1 MTLKEYIQS
10 LPKERVQLA
19 ATDLNEA
26 TKIEQEHAA
35 LPGAIFD
42 TADQIDGKG
51 TAEDAAQQ
59 PAAPVQSFDLTND
72 DDVKGFIKGMELS
85 HPELVNR
92 LRRDE
97 RAWDDLL
104 ALDRNYTSRIQRDG
118 QIKFTGD
125 DKADY
130 DFFRWAYGRGM
141 LQSDTSIGGVASAF
155 GRGLWQMAKGAA
167 KLGATAA
174 KSAVNPTAAVELGA
188 TTVDAAQA
196 AVAEYQQ
203 LGAGAAAMG
212 GAVTRVGDYLS
223 AGANLLTGD
232 LKGAKAALAGSGD
245 NPQVKMAAMYELAK
259 FADTEQK
266 NHNAWRKAIN
276 DSFAE
281 VPVEEDSVEF
291 LSEAFDISNLIG
303 AGAGKV
309 VTTGLK
315 RAGAAGAAE
324 LLGKSRKAL
333 GSEMLAQ
340 GLSKVPVIGTPYK
353 RAILVGQADLLSEE
367 AQIAYK
373 SVAEAQADLAAKRA
387 TLAAAPAA
395 DPKDVLLKRV
405 SEAEA
410 DLARKQ
416 AAFDAANTKLNTV
429 RQGIS
434 DALDLE
440 GRGLLDRAA
449 AGAVEGTGVA
459 VRGTGRAMTRAYRGV
474 SELLT
479 GEADNA
485 AFDMA
490 AGQVAGNLANKG
502 NIVTRIG
509 QDMVA
514 AGRTMAQNGAT
525 IPYFRRLRQAEDA
538 TKLTRGAA
546 AFIDWS
552 HLGWAADK
560 VGDTLKAGAA
570 GAPISGAFG
579 YVASGGDLAAA
590 AESAGAGAAYG
601 IGGGAYGQ
609 WEAYKDPRFRYEE
622 LLANRRQ
629 FRDTLSARD
638 VGGAS
643 QLQIFDQLD
652 AGDQLAIATY
662 AQGKPDVAF
671 RFINDRNQASGYYD
685 RDNNVVVINRAS
697 KTPVGD
703 IFRHEVAHFVERHGL
718 QAQVREMYLGDAEK
732 GVIGQYTALDP
743 LGNPVFVESTD
754 PDGTTRY
761 GYKLNEAGE
770 KLKAEYESKIRAVDP
785 TFKMSDEYLASE
797 LFAEQYADRMLGGGF
812 RRDLSRN
819 AVDNI
824 VDALAAK
831 PVLKNFLGGIGLLF
845 DQNDNVVG
853 TGVFKELKANEG
865 VRRLMSGFTSEVS
878 KGKKPA
884 VEDAADQHVF
894 TEAELRNPELAT
906 KWLQGGGAM
915 RFGPDGKPV
924 YDSKGVPQ
932 FLTEKEADAQQR
944 DLANELITEIEK
956 HVAANPADADVIQ
969 RREIVDVNGVKRTV
983 FTGRRIPAA
992 VIDALEAQK
1001 RFNPHQL
1008 AHLRAA
1014 SASVEKHGTG
1024 AMIAHFYQAASRKLG
1039 GKAYKTVG
1047 GRWRRD
1053 GVVGFQ
1059 ITKDGNVV
1067 LNSVSWEQLA
1077 ENATKAAKTKL
1088 AREVYATAGMPVDTA
1103 IMADV
1108 KTYLGNLVDGKPGA
1122 TDIGEA
1128 RRDFI
1133 NNLLGI
1139 RMAANAD
1146 ANPLF
1151 ETTTAPKIILTNL
1164 RLDRINRMAPLDYV
1178 DVAWGPQQYR
1188 QAKANMRPDV
1198 IPVPERFTGTGEEGD
1213 RQSKKVEAPGF
1224 FKKFDIDEYTKG
1236 GKYFDIASGEDV
1248 TGRVY
1253 ASGSIDVST
1262 GKPSLRAS
1270 DTQVDAPTSG
1280 RKIRTN
1286 LFKQSAGWK
1295 WVGEAPAKTST
1306 LVSVEMGKDHLYTLN
1321 SQFDTPVEM
1330 ARYEDKKSEPRLR
1343 PTTRG
1348 VLRVGKKVGEI
1359 EVRGRIHPVYDKITT
1374 ATDAPGRGIIN
1385 RGEDAVQFRPEGND
1399 ETTRVAADYVKKAF
1413 GREYDPHTTYD
1424 EAPESRLKEIADYF
1438 QNVAKHQPDAPEVLR
1453 SYRAM
1458 ANETIEQY
1466 KAMIA
1471 AGIRPEPYSGK
1482 GEPYASSEEMMRDVR
1497 ENKHLY
1503 FLRTDNA
1510 FGQGTQDAANP
1521 LLEKSGIKIG
1531 DFELLVNDV
1540 FRVVHDYFGHT
1551 QQGLQFGPRGEFNA
1565 WKSHSRMYSDEA
1577 QGAVAAET
1585 LAQNAWVNFGA
1596 HLRRADGS
1604 IPKKG
1609 EPDYVPPQD
1618 RPFGEQKNFLVPAEM
1633 MQFRPDGMGFYSQL
1647 ERTLAAIP
1655 EKASRQ
1661 QIEAALRDGVKEK
1674 GQLKERPVKKEEMD
1688 DVRDVT
1694 GLSFAEWLKQ
1704 NPQATREQMLDF
1716 ARENRVRVTKQEMV
1730 GEPKYRVKYDGDLL
1744 DAEFDT
1750 ESEADAYIE
1759 DQIERYR
1766 NQHSIDDDGMT
1777 DANGETLYTV
1787 ENEGGQF
1794 VVRNAAGDEEARY
1807 DTLRRAKGW
1816 LDDAL
1821 DSQMRA
1827 DLNRYETQEIE
1838 GAGYSDYTLPGGDNY
1853 RIHVLTLPGG
1863 GERLYD
1869 TGTTEAQ
1876 GAGYT
1881 SSHFRDT
1888 KNYLA
1893 HVRIN
1898 DRTTP
1903 DGKSVLFAEEIQSDL
1918 HQSGRERG
1926 YKSAAE
1932 SAEVGKLTK
1941 EYGELHAEEIRLID
1955 DIRMGR
1961 VTGRQIVDVS
1971 TRVQEIQD
1979 RKVQIHPRMMALRAF
1994 QGDQLP
2000 DAPFKKTW
2008 HEMAFKYLLQQA
2020 VDAGADYLGW
2030 TTGEQQSARYNLAL
2044 HVDEIAVNK
2053 NDDGSYD
2060 ISVAKGGSEV
2070 MAEKKISD
2078 RRLVDLVGREV
2089 GQRAIKKANEAGGK
2103 VVNLDGLDLKV
2114 SSEGMGGFYDRI
2126 VPQFADK
2133 YLKKY
2138 GIKTEAV
2145 TVPAGELGKAGSPTI
2160 VERPYGA
2167 PDFRWV
2173 VQDARGER
2181 IAHAASRE
2189 AAVEALREA
2198 KPEFFQRVHAVRIT
2212 PELKADISQYGQV
2225 QYRPEGSTE
2234 SAPERPRLPGARR
2247 APIKGERA
2255 SYQNIEIGKSAK
2267 SLPKV
2272 ALENDSAAV
2281 FARIDAAKAKIADD
2295 PLRLAD
2301 ERGYVEY
2308 FKDAGV
2314 WGDVLTAPP
2323 MLRVMLERPQEY
2335 VDLISGG
2342 YHGRLTKPGTMDA
2355 ADAGLDATVEMRAA
2369 IKGRPP
2375 EMIAAMHHLWGIL
2388 SRMLP
2393 PVEQEAAWL
2402 RLVSRPEILQ
2412 EIQNSIDGSFSLTH
2426 DQWKAKV
2433 SAAMAASNE
2442 AAKGRGNQGTA
2453 NANAFYL
2460 MLANWNG
2467 IWNQVS
2473 DVYTAENS
2481 TESGRRF
2488 WSLGAGSTGIANKVQ
2503 RFIGLTF
2510 GIPGLIMDRWKFVEL
2525 YYSQFG
2531 KAPQDYF
2538 RYSAFGTPEDPN
2550 GIYGMYGPVEGKNP
2564 NFSLAFYEGLESAL
2578 GKAIANSP
2586 ELRAALGRHANL
2598 GGLHWKGWNAIK
2610 NEAVGHSSLDLTYDL
2625 ALLGRNPS
2633 VEDVANQI
2641 AKKEYYTEGLVGN
2654 RIVRFSL
2661 PAP

>member
-51 TAEDAAQQ
+51 QANPAAGATDNTAEDAAQQ
-59 PAAPVQSFDLTND
+59 PAAPAQSFDLTND

-97 RAWDDLL
+97 RAWDDML
-104 ALDRNYTSRIQRDG
+104 ALDSNYTSRIQRDG

-141 LQSDTSIGGVASAF
+141 LQSDTSIGGLASAF

-174 KSAVNPTAAVELGA
+174 KSAANPAAAVELGA

-203 LGAGAAAMG
+203 LGAG
-212 GAVTRVGDYLS
+212 L
-223 AGANLLTGD
+223 
-232 LKGAKAALAGSGD
+232 AALTSGD

-281 VPVEEDSVEF
+281 VPVDEDSVEF

-395 DPKDVLLKRV
+395 DPKDVLLKQV

-416 AAFDAANTKLNTV
+416 AAFDAVNTKLNTV
-429 RQGIS
+429 RQGVS

-449 AGAVEGTGVA
+449 AGAVEGTGMA
-459 VRGTGRAMTRAYRGV
+459 VRGTGRAMTRAYRGL

-502 NIVTRIG
+502 NVITRLG

-609 WEAYKDPRFRYEE
+609 WEAYTDPRFRYEE

-732 GVIGQYTALDP
+732 GVIGQYTALDR

-845 DQNDNVVG
+845 DQNDNIVG

-865 VRRLMSGFTSEVS
+865 VRRLISGFTSEVS
-878 KGKKPA
+878 KGKKS
-884 VEDAADQHVF
+884 VIEDSPEQHVF

-932 FLTEKEADAQQR
+932 FLTEKEADALQR

-956 HVAANPADADVIQ
+956 HVAENPTDADVIQ

-983 FTGRRIPAA
+983 FTGRRIPAT

-1024 AMIAHFYQAASRKLG
+1024 AMIAHFYQAASRKLS

-1139 RMAANAD
+1139 RMAANAE

-1151 ETTTAPKIILTNL
+1151 ETTTAPKTILTNL

-1198 IPVPERFTGTGEEGD
+1198 IPVPERFTGTGEESD
-1213 RQSKKVEAPGF
+1213 RQSMKVEAPGF
-1224 FKKFDIDEYTKG
+1224 FKRFDLQEYTKG

-1270 DTQVDAPTSG
+1270 DTQVDAPTGG

-1295 WVGEAPAKTST
+1295 WVGEPPAKTTT
-1306 LVSVEMGKDHLYTLN
+1306 LVSVEMGGDHLYTLN
-1321 SQFDTPVEM
+1321 SRFDTPVEM

-1348 VLRVGKKVGEI
+1348 VLRVGEKVGEI
-1359 EVRGRIHPVYDKITT
+1359 KVRGRIHPVYDKITT
-1374 ATDAPGRGIIN
+1374 ATDAPGRGVVN
-1385 RGEDAVQFRPEGND
+1385 RGEDSLQFRPEGND
-1399 ETTRVAADYVKKAF
+1399 ETTRVAAAYVKKAF

-1424 EAPESRLKEIADYF
+1424 EAPEARLKEIADYF
-1438 QNVAKHQPDAPEVLR
+1438 QNVAKHQPEAPEVLR

-1458 ANETIEQY
+1458 ARETIEQY
-1466 KAMIA
+1466 NAMIA
-1471 AGIRPEPYSGK
+1471 AGIKPEPYRGK

-1633 MQFRPDGMGFYSQL
+1633 MQFRPDEMGFDSQL

-1674 GQLKERPVKKEEMD
+1674 GQLKERPVKAEEMA

-1694 GLSFAEWLKQ
+1694 GLSFAEWMKQ

-1716 ARENRVRVTKQEMV
+1716 ARENRVRVKKQEMDGV
-1730 GEPKYRVKYDGDLL
+1730 SKYQIWQDGELT
-1744 DAEFDT
+1744 DAEFET
-1750 ESEADAYIE
+1750 EREADAYIQ
-1759 DQIERYR
+1759 DQIKWYSDE
-1766 NQHSIDDDGMT
+1766 HTIDDDGMT
-1777 DANGETLYTV
+1777 DPSGETLFTIK
-1787 ENEGGQF
+1787 EQDGEF
-1794 VVRNAAGDEEARY
+1794 VVFDSSEEEVTRYNFLSSAKTFLRDQLDYMMQSEVRRY
-1807 DTLRRAKGW
+1807 DIHEVGGE
-1816 LDDAL
+1816 
-1821 DSQMRA
+1821 
-1827 DLNRYETQEIE
+1827 Y
-1838 GAGYSDYTLPGGDNY
+1838 YSDYTLPGGDNY
-1853 RIHVLTLPGG
+1853 RVHVLTLPKNS
-1863 GERLYD
+1863 
-1869 TGTTEAQ
+1869 Q
-1876 GAGYT
+1876 GSGYT
-1881 SSHFRDT
+1881 SSHFRET

-1926 YKSAAE
+1926 YKE
-1932 SAEVGKLTK
+1932 RKTK
-1941 EYGELHAEEIRLID
+1941 VDTTGWSVYKREQGEYGQRALLSTPYGYTSLGGGVVTDVAGMTDEQVVAKVAGEMWEAENRNKIP
-1955 DIRMGR
+1955 
-1961 VTGRQIVDVS
+1961 S
-1971 TRVQEIQD
+1971 
-1979 RKVQIHPRMMALRAF
+1979 
-1994 QGDQLP
+1994 
-2000 DAPFKKTW
+2000 APFKKTW

-2020 VDAGADYLGW
+2020 VDSGADYLGW
-2030 TTGEQQSARYNLAL
+2030 TTGEQQSERYNLAKQVNSIEWDPAEQNKIVSIFPL
-2044 HVDEIAVNK
+2044 GGDGNVIEFAVK
-2053 NDDGSYD
+2053 PDGTVTG
-2060 ISVAKGGSEV
+2060 ISGKWSGTQYEGKSISEV
-2070 MAEKKISD
+2070 VGK
-2078 RRLVDLVGREV
+2078 DL
-2089 GQRAIKKANEAGGK
+2089 GQRILNER
-2103 VVNLDGLDLKV
+2103 DGRVSGNGLKV
-2114 SSEGMGGFYDRI
+2114 GGEGMKGFYDRI

-2138 GIKTEAV
+2138 GIKTEDIEVGTKQDPYAEREGDV
-2145 TVPAGELGKAGSPTI
+2145 TK
-2160 VERPYGA
+2160 
-2167 PDFRWV
+2167 
-2173 VQDARGER
+2173 
-2181 IAHAASRE
+2181 
-2189 AAVEALREA
+2189 
-2198 KPEFFQRVHAVRIT
+2198 VHAVRIT

-2225 QYRPEGSTE
+2225 QYRPEGSPE
-2234 SAPERPRLPGARR
+2234 STPERPRLPGARR

-2281 FARIDAAKAKIADD
+2281 FARIDAAKAKITDD

-2342 YHGRLTKPGTMDA
+2342 YHGRLTKPGTMEA

-2550 GIYGMYGPVEGKNP
+2550 GIYGMYGPIEGKNP
-2564 NFSLAFYEGLESAL
+2564 NFSLAFYEGLETAL

-2625 ALLGRNPS
+2625 ALLGRNPNI
-2633 VEDVANQI
+2633 EDVVKQI

-2654 RIVRFSL
+2654 RIVRFAL

>member
-1 MTLKEYIQS
+1 VTLKEYTKS

-19 ATDLNEA
+19 ATDLDEA
-26 TKIEQEHAA
+26 AKIEQEHAA
-35 LPGAIFD
+35 VPGAVFD
-42 TADQIDGKG
+42 TPEQAEGNAD
-51 TAEDAAQQ
+51 AQQ
-59 PAAPVQSFDLTND
+59 PAAPAQSFDLTND

-97 RAWDDLL
+97 RAWDDML
-104 ALDRNYTSRIQRDG
+104 ALDSNYTSRIQRDG

-141 LQSDTSIGGVASAF
+141 LQSDTSIGGLASAF

-174 KSAVNPTAAVELGA
+174 KSAANPAAAMELGA

-203 LGAGAAAMG
+203 LGAG
-212 GAVTRVGDYLS
+212 L
-223 AGANLLTGD
+223 
-232 LKGAKAALAGSGD
+232 AALTSGD
-245 NPQVKMAAMYELAK
+245 NPQVKVAAMYELAK

-281 VPVEEDSVEF
+281 VPVDEDSVEF

-333 GSEMLAQ
+333 GSEMLAA
-340 GLSKVPVIGTPYK
+340 GVSKVPVIGTPYK

-373 SVAEAQADLAAKRA
+373 AVAEAQADLAAKRA

-395 DPKDVLLKRV
+395 DPKDVLLKQV
-405 SEAEA
+405 AEA
-410 DLARKQ
+410 DANVARQQ
-416 AAFDAANTKLNTV
+416 AAFDVANTKLTTV
-429 RQGIS
+429 RQGVTE
-434 DALDLE
+434 ALDLE
-440 GRGLLDRAA
+440 GRGLMDRAA
-449 AGAVEGTGVA
+449 SGAVEGAGVA
-459 VRGTGRAMTRAYRGV
+459 VRGTGRAMTRAYRGL

-570 GAPISGAFG
+570 GVPVSGAFG

-652 AGDQLAIATY
+652 AGDQLAVSTY

-685 RDNNVVVINRAS
+685 RDNNVVVINKAS
-697 KTPVGD
+697 KTPVAD

-754 PDGTTRY
+754 PDGATRY

-770 KLKAEYESKIRAVDP
+770 KLKADYESKIRVVDP
-785 TFKMSDEYLASE
+785 TFKMSDDYLASE

-865 VRRLMSGFTSEVS
+865 VRRLISGFTSEVS
-878 KGKKPA
+878 KGKKA
-884 VEDAADQHVF
+884 AIEDSAEQHVF
-894 TEAELRNPELAT
+894 TETELRNPELAT

-956 HVAANPADADVIQ
+956 HVAGNPEDADLMQ
-969 RREIVDVNGVKRTV
+969 RREIVDVNGVKRTL
-983 FTGRRIPAA
+983 FSGRRIPAA
-992 VIDALEAQK
+992 VIDALEKQN

-1014 SASVEKHGTG
+1014 SASVEKNGTG

-1067 LNSVSWEQLA
+1067 INSVSWEQLA

-1103 IMADV
+1103 ITADV
-1108 KTYLGNLVDGKPGA
+1108 KTYLGNLIDGKPGA
-1122 TDIGEA
+1122 TDLGES
-1128 RRDFI
+1128 RRDFV

-1139 RMAANAD
+1139 RMAANAE

-1151 ETTTAPKIILTNL
+1151 ETTTAPKTILTNL
-1164 RLDRINRMAPLDYV
+1164 RLDRMNRMAPLDYV
-1178 DVAWGPQQYR
+1178 EYAWGPKQYR

-1198 IPVPERFTGTGEEGD
+1198 LPIPERFTGTGEEGD
-1213 RQSKKVEAPGF
+1213 RQSKKVDAPGF
-1224 FKKFDIDEYTKG
+1224 FKRFDIQEYTKG
-1236 GKYFDIASGEDV
+1236 GKYFDVASGEDV

-1253 ASGSIDVST
+1253 SSGSIDVSS

-1270 DTQVDAPTSG
+1270 DTQVEASTSG

-1306 LVSVEMGKDHLYTLN
+1306 LVSVEMGKDHLYTLT

-1348 VLRVGKKVGEI
+1348 VLRVGEKVGEI

-1385 RGEDAVQFRPEGND
+1385 RGEDSLQFRPEAND
-1399 ETTRVAADYVKKAF
+1399 ETTRIAAEYVKKAF
-1413 GREYDPHTTYD
+1413 GRKYEPHAVYD
-1424 EAPESRLKEIADYF
+1424 EAPEARLKEIADYF
-1438 QNVAKHQPDAPEVLR
+1438 QNVAKHQPDAPDVLR

-1458 ANETIEQY
+1458 ADETIEQY

-1471 AGIRPEPYSGK
+1471 AGIKPEPYKGK

-1510 FGQGTQDAANP
+1510 FGQGTQDIANP
-1521 LLEKSGIKIG
+1521 LLEKSGLKIG

-1565 WKSHSRMYSDEA
+1565 WKSHSRMYSEEA

-1609 EPDYVPPQD
+1609 EEGYVPPQE
-1618 RPFGEQKNFLVPAEM
+1618 RPFGDQKNFVVPAEL
-1633 MQFRPDGMGFYSQL
+1633 MQFRPESRQTETPEFKRWSGGKRVYQPNEVNMETPPRSGVFVVFHGTKEDVTTFKPKYPDGLIFTTTDPEFASAWARTRNAEGKQPRNYPVEAAEADRLLAESKKPKPDATDEEWQKYFDSPEYRVSRDAKSQSDANVMKL
-1647 ERTLAAIP
+1647 YANV
-1655 EKASRQ
+1655 EKAFDPR
-1661 QIEAALRDGVKEK
+1661 RDYKLVEPILNTLPGYENIVPRGLHKQGNWVVYENKAVVDFLK
-1674 GQLKERPVKKEEMD
+1674 GKGYDAMWLKE
-1688 DVRDVT
+1688 
-1694 GLSFAEWLKQ
+1694 S
-1704 NPQATREQMLDF
+1704 
-1716 ARENRVRVTKQEMV
+1716 
-1730 GEPKYRVKYDGDLL
+1730 
-1744 DAEFDT
+1744 
-1750 ESEADAYIE
+1750 S
-1759 DQIERYR
+1759 
-1766 NQHSIDDDGMT
+1766 
-1777 DANGETLYTV
+1777 
-1787 ENEGGQF
+1787 
-1794 VVRNAAGDEEARY
+1794 
-1807 DTLRRAKGW
+1807 
-1816 LDDAL
+1816 
-1821 DSQMRA
+1821 
-1827 DLNRYETQEIE
+1827 IE
-1838 GAGYSDYTLPGGDNY
+1838 GAQHETLAVFEPTQ
-1853 RIHVLTLPGG
+1853 L
-1863 GERLYD
+1863 
-1869 TGTTEAQ
+1869 
-1876 GAGYT
+1876 
-1881 SSHFRDT
+1881 
-1888 KNYLA
+1888 
-1893 HVRIN
+1893 
-1898 DRTTP
+1898 
-1903 DGKSVLFAEEIQSDL
+1903 
-1918 HQSGRERG
+1918 
-1926 YKSAAE
+1926 KSATGNRGTFDPE
-1932 SAEVGKLTK
+1932 NPDIRYRPEDHPGQLSSENVPTK
-1941 EYGELHAEEIRLID
+1941 KATEEYIKLHAL
-1955 DIRMGR
+1955 
-1961 VTGRQIVDVS
+1961 T
-1971 TRVQEIQD
+1971 
-1979 RKVQIHPRMMALRAF
+1979 
-1994 QGDQLP
+1994 
-2000 DAPFKKTW
+2000 DA
-2008 HEMAFKYLLQQA
+2008 EAEAYRSA
-2020 VDAGADYLGW
+2020 VD
-2030 TTGEQQSARYNLAL
+2030 SARTAGKEAIPIDPQYDGNGRPLFEE
-2044 HVDEIAVNK
+2044 DEDSGEMK
-2053 NDDGSYD
+2053 
-2060 ISVAKGGSEV
+2060 
-2070 MAEKKISD
+2070 
-2078 RRLVDLVGREV
+2078 
-2089 GQRAIKKANEAGGK
+2089 
-2103 VVNLDGLDLKV
+2103 LKV
-2114 SSEGMGGFYDRI
+2114 SPQTYELTKAPLIQQIRDR
-2126 VPQFADK
+2126 
-2133 YLKKY
+2133 Y
-2138 GIKTEAV
+2138 
-2145 TVPAGELGKAGSPTI
+2145 
-2160 VERPYGA
+2160 
-2167 PDFRWV
+2167 
-2173 VQDARGER
+2173 
-2181 IAHAASRE
+2181 
-2189 AAVEALREA
+2189 EA
-2198 KPEFFQRVHAVRIT
+2198 KNE
-2212 PELKADISQYGQV
+2212 
-2225 QYRPEGSTE
+2225 
-2234 SAPERPRLPGARR
+2234 
-2247 APIKGERA
+2247 
-2255 SYQNIEIGKSAK
+2255 AK
-2267 SLPKV
+2267 I
-2272 ALENDSAAV
+2272 SAA
-2281 FARIDAAKAKIADD
+2281 RK
-2295 PLRLAD
+2295 
-2301 ERGYVEY
+2301 
-2308 FKDAGV
+2308 
-2314 WGDVLTAPP
+2314 
-2323 MLRVMLERPQEY
+2323 
-2335 VDLISGG
+2335 
-2342 YHGRLTKPGTMDA
+2342 
-2355 ADAGLDATVEMRAA
+2355 
-2369 IKGRPP
+2369 
-2375 EMIAAMHHLWGIL
+2375 
-2388 SRMLP
+2388 
-2393 PVEQEAAWL
+2393 
-2402 RLVSRPEILQ
+2402 
-2412 EIQNSIDGSFSLTH
+2412 
-2426 DQWKAKV
+2426 
-2433 SAAMAASNE
+2433 
-2442 AAKGRGNQGTA
+2442 
-2453 NANAFYL
+2453 
-2460 MLANWNG
+2460 
-2467 IWNQVS
+2467 
-2473 DVYTAENS
+2473 
-2481 TESGRRF
+2481 
-2488 WSLGAGSTGIANKVQ
+2488 
-2503 RFIGLTF
+2503 
-2510 GIPGLIMDRWKFVEL
+2510 
-2525 YYSQFG
+2525 
-2531 KAPQDYF
+2531 
-2538 RYSAFGTPEDPN
+2538 
-2550 GIYGMYGPVEGKNP
+2550 
-2564 NFSLAFYEGLESAL
+2564 
-2578 GKAIANSP
+2578 
-2586 ELRAALGRHANL
+2586 ELRAANKVVAELEKAGESPELDNARRAAAAAEEKYNKTAFGWRDEASTKAATMLLEESRRALLEPSVQAGIGWYSKMRSWLQNRFGAGIELFSQLLGATSARTPVDENFKQALDAMKRFSRGDYDEILQRFDDHISPIKERLAKGEIDEDTARKQINEFVEFPTRSNGKKFNANSSKVLQALYGNWLEQTVGPKTPNFAGNLSGRTLKATIDVWAARTLRRLLYENQTYNPETGRISTQANRWRILPEAETGVKFNVKIGLEPGGDFGL
-2598 GGLHWKGWNAIK
+2598 GQEIFEKTAAQLNMEPDDLQALLWFHEKHIWDERGWTKASGKKKSSFEGEAGKLDTERVQLGVTTFTNPAEFDREKYTSELRAMRDVIAASPDTIYARVSPSNGLYGGAEEPSFDAEFVVRRGADLSPVLRQTIDTGKKHNQYDVFASKIVDKEHPNSRPGLEIGFKAAEDDGFVNTLSAALRASGVDGFTVARDRRGRPIGIRTQFIPEISARWADDKSILTLDGAAKAAELWADAARKATSSLPPEIK
-2610 NEAVGHSSLDLTYDL
+2610 NRLSYEQETFFDTRVFGREEYDTASNAWGASSLDQE
-2625 ALLGRNPS
+2625 LGRRAQALGYARDG
-2633 VEDVANQI
+2633 VR
-2641 AKKEYYTEGLVGN
+2641 VGGEQPQQPPG
-2654 RIVRFSL
+2654 I
-2661 PAP
+2661 

>member
-42 TADQIDGKG
+42 TADQIDGKSQ
-51 TAEDAAQQ
+51 ANPAAGAADNTEENATQQ
-59 PAAPVQSFDLTND
+59 PAAPAQSFDLTND

-97 RAWDDLL
+97 RAWDDML
-104 ALDRNYTSRIQRDG
+104 ALDSNYTSRIQRDG

-141 LQSDTSIGGVASAF
+141 LQSDTSIGGLASAF

-174 KSAVNPTAAVELGA
+174 KSAVNRAAAMELGA

-203 LGAGAAAMG
+203 LGAG
-212 GAVTRVGDYLS
+212 L
-223 AGANLLTGD
+223 
-232 LKGAKAALAGSGD
+232 AALTSGD

-281 VPVEEDSVEF
+281 VPVDEDSVEF
-291 LSEAFDISNLIG
+291 LSEAFDVSNLIG

-324 LLGKSRKAL
+324 MLGKSRKAL

-395 DPKDVLLKRV
+395 DPKDVLLKQV

-416 AAFDAANTKLNTV
+416 AAFDAVNTKLNTV
-429 RQGIS
+429 RQGVS

-449 AGAVEGTGVA
+449 AGAVEGTGMA
-459 VRGTGRAMTRAYRGV
+459 VRGTGRAMTRAYRGL

-502 NIVTRIG
+502 NVITRLG

-732 GVIGQYTALDP
+732 GVIGQYTALDR

-819 AVDNI
+819 VVDNI

-845 DQNDNVVG
+845 DQNDNIVG

-884 VEDAADQHVF
+884 IEDAADQHVF

-1024 AMIAHFYQAASRKLG
+1024 AMIAHFYQAASRKLS

-1139 RMAANAD
+1139 RMAANAE

-1151 ETTTAPKIILTNL
+1151 DTTTAPKTILTNL

-1198 IPVPERFTGTGEEGD
+1198 IPVPERFTGTGEESD
-1213 RQSKKVEAPGF
+1213 RQSMKVEAPGF
-1224 FKKFDIDEYTKG
+1224 FKRFDLQEYTKG

-1270 DTQVDAPTSG
+1270 DTQVDAPTGG

-1295 WVGEAPAKTST
+1295 WVGEPPAKTTT
-1306 LVSVEMGKDHLYTLN
+1306 LVSVEMGGDHLYTLN
-1321 SQFDTPVEM
+1321 SRFDTPVEM

-1348 VLRVGKKVGEI
+1348 VLRVGEKVGEI
-1359 EVRGRIHPVYDKITT
+1359 KVRGRIHPVYDKITT
-1374 ATDAPGRGIIN
+1374 ATDAPGRGVVN
-1385 RGEDAVQFRPEGND
+1385 RGEDSLQFRPEGND
-1399 ETTRVAADYVKKAF
+1399 ETTRVAAAYVKKAF

-1424 EAPESRLKEIADYF
+1424 EAPEARLKEIADYF

-1458 ANETIEQY
+1458 ARETIEQY
-1466 KAMIA
+1466 NAMIA
-1471 AGIRPEPYSGK
+1471 AGIKPEPYRGK

-1633 MQFRPDGMGFYSQL
+1633 MQFRPDDLGFVSQL

-1674 GQLKERPVKKEEMD
+1674 GQLKERPVKAEEMA

-1694 GLSFAEWLKQ
+1694 GLSFAEWMKQ

-1716 ARENRVRVTKQEMV
+1716 ARENRVRVSKQEMDGV
-1730 GEPKYRVKYDGDLL
+1730 SNYEIWQDGELT
-1744 DAEFDT
+1744 DAKFAT
-1750 ESEADAYIE
+1750 EREADAYIQ
-1759 DQIERYR
+1759 DQIKWYSDE
-1766 NQHSIDDDGMT
+1766 HTIDDDGMT
-1777 DANGETLYTV
+1777 DPSGETLFTIK
-1787 ENEGGQF
+1787 EKDGEF
-1794 VVRNAAGDEEARY
+1794 VVFDSSEEEVTRYNFLSSAKTFLRDQLDYMMQSEVRRY
-1807 DTLRRAKGW
+1807 DIHEVGGE
-1816 LDDAL
+1816 
-1821 DSQMRA
+1821 
-1827 DLNRYETQEIE
+1827 Y
-1838 GAGYSDYTLPGGDNY
+1838 YSDYTLPGGDNY
-1853 RIHVLTLPGG
+1853 RVHVLTLPKNS
-1863 GERLYD
+1863 
-1869 TGTTEAQ
+1869 Q
-1876 GAGYT
+1876 GSGYT
-1881 SSHFRDT
+1881 SSHFRET

-1926 YKSAAE
+1926 YKE
-1932 SAEVGKLTK
+1932 RKTK
-1941 EYGELHAEEIRLID
+1941 VDTTGWSVYKREQGEYGQRALLSTPYGYTSLGGGVVTDVAGMTDEQVVAKVAGEMWEAENRNKIP
-1955 DIRMGR
+1955 
-1961 VTGRQIVDVS
+1961 S
-1971 TRVQEIQD
+1971 
-1979 RKVQIHPRMMALRAF
+1979 
-1994 QGDQLP
+1994 
-2000 DAPFKKTW
+2000 APFKKTW

-2020 VDAGADYLGW
+2020 VDSGADYLGW
-2030 TTGEQQSARYNLAL
+2030 TTGEQQSERYNLAKQVNSIEWDPAEQNKVVSIFPL
-2044 HVDEIAVNK
+2044 GGDGNVIEFAVK
-2053 NDDGSYD
+2053 PDGTVTG
-2060 ISVAKGGSEV
+2060 ISGKWSGIQYEGKSISEV
-2070 MAEKKISD
+2070 VGK
-2078 RRLVDLVGREV
+2078 DL
-2089 GQRAIKKANEAGGK
+2089 GQRILNER
-2103 VVNLDGLDLKV
+2103 DGRVSGNGLKV
-2114 SSEGMGGFYDRI
+2114 GGEGMKGFYDRI

-2138 GIKTEAV
+2138 GIKTEDIEVGTKQDPNADREGDV
-2145 TVPAGELGKAGSPTI
+2145 TK
-2160 VERPYGA
+2160 
-2167 PDFRWV
+2167 
-2173 VQDARGER
+2173 
-2181 IAHAASRE
+2181 
-2189 AAVEALREA
+2189 
-2198 KPEFFQRVHAVRIT
+2198 VHAVRIT

-2225 QYRPEGSTE
+2225 QYRPEGSPE
-2234 SAPERPRLPGARR
+2234 STPERPRLPGARR

-2272 ALENDSAAV
+2272 ALENASAAV
-2281 FARIDAAKAKIADD
+2281 FARIDAAKAKITDD

-2342 YHGRLTKPGTMDA
+2342 YHGRLTKPGTMEA

-2460 MLANWNG
+2460 MLAKWNG

-2550 GIYGMYGPVEGKNP
+2550 GIYGTYGPIEGKNP
-2564 NFSLAFYEGLESAL
+2564 NFSLAFYEGLETAL

-2625 ALLGRNPS
+2625 ALLGRNPNI
-2633 VEDVANQI
+2633 EDVVNQI

-2654 RIVRFSL
+2654 RIVRFAL